1 MQTLT
6 RFGSDA
12 YVNEDYM
19 INLNT
24 AVLTTNVKP
33 LRFPNDSVVYIYKS
47 NENYQTGRNEIR
59 PTVFSTQRYCQTVT

>member
-12 YVNEDYM
+12 YEHEDFV

-24 AVLTTNVKP
+24 AVLTTNAHA
-33 LRFPNDSVVYIYKS
+33 LRLSNDSVVYIYKS
-47 NENYQTGRNEIR
+47 SENYQTGRNEIR
-59 PTVFSTQRYCQTVT
+59 PTVFLTQRCCETVT

>member
-12 YVNEDYM
+12 YEHEDYA

-24 AVLTTNVKP
+24 AVLTTNVYP
-33 LRFPNDSVVYIYKS
+33 LRLPNDSAVYNYKS
-47 NENYQTGRNEIR
+47 SENEIR
-59 PTVFSTQRYCQTVT
+59 PTVFLTQRCCETVT

>member
-1 MQTLT
+1 MCKLT

-12 YVNEDYM
+12 YVHEDYV

-33 LRFPNDSVVYIYKS
+33 LRFPNDSVVYIYK
-47 NENYQTGRNEIR
+47 
-59 PTVFSTQRYCQTVT
+59 

>member
-12 YVNEDYM
+12 YEHEDYV

-24 AVLTTNVKP
+24 AVLTTNVYP

-47 NENYQTGRNEIR
+47 SENYQTGRNEIR
-59 PTVFSTQRYCQTVT
+59 PTVFSTQRYCDAIT